1 MLCANV
7 CVHVLVCSCS
17 NDVFS
22 SDFVSV
28 TGDFHSSISRTA
40 SSHEFTCHRRA
51 FIMLPI
57 TPAHERASA
66 DTTTEI
72 YACHC
77 LQGDACALSQKCTR
91 EGTRGY
97 TASSPDADCKGQYHT
112 VAQRLLQ
119 REQPL
124 LPREPTPPRFR
135 LLHIWSA
142 GRLAI
147 CAPCHALSCFH

>member
-1 MLCANV
+1 MDWILQGLISRSVNEALVYTCRISIEAWCMLCANV

-57 TPAHERASA
+57 TPAHKRASA
-66 DTTTEI
+66 DPTTEI

-77 LQGDACALSQKCTR
+77 LQGDACALSKKH
-91 EGTRGY
+91 TRG
-97 TASSPDADCKGQYHT
+97 H
-112 VAQRLLQ
+112 
-119 REQPL
+119 
-124 LPREPTPPRFR
+124 PRIHSIKP
-135 LLHIWSA
+135 
-142 GRLAI
+142 
-147 CAPCHALSCFH
+147 